1 MESKLKKSENYNSN
15 LLTYRNGGNIEDIPL
30 LKSNKKFITLG
41 LLSGGSI
48 LSISIIFTLL
58 IILQS
63 FFLRY
68 VRNNLKP
75 FVDQYDNYEK
85 AINLKTKKLQ
95 NSKKINNDIVKSI
108 ISIRSG
114 SAILSEISKLIPK
127 PISLYEISVN
137 NNDLEI
143 KGIIDYFD
151 GLEVLNLF
159 ILELD
164 DSEFIISGST
174 KLIKA
179 SADNQSND
187 ENNKALSFT
196 IKSEIKNEISQI
208 NRKYL
213 KEIKSYGLFK
223 RIDNIEQRGLLNE

>member
-1 MESKLKKSENYNSN
+1 MERKLKKLQKYNSN
-15 LLTYRNGGNIEDIPL
+15 LLIYRNGGKINDIPL
-30 LKSNKKFITLG
+30 LNSNKKFIKLG

-68 VRNNLKP
+68 ERNNLKP

-85 AINLKTKKLQ
+85 AINLKTKELQ
-95 NSKKINNDIVKSI
+95 NSKKINNDIVNSI

-127 PISLYEISVN
+127 PITLYEISVN
-137 NNDLEI
+137 KNDLEI

-151 GLEVLNLF
+151 GLEVLNLY

-164 DSEFIISGST
+164 NSEFIINGST

-179 SADNQSND
+179 STKNQNND
-187 ENNKALSFT
+187 YDEKVLSFT
-196 IKSEIKNEISQI
+196 IKSEIKNEISQV
-208 NRKYL
+208 NKKYL
-213 KEIKSYGLFK
+213 KELKSYGLFK
-223 RIDNIEQRGLLNE
+223 RIDDIEKRGLLNE

>member
-1 MESKLKKSENYNSN
+1 MERKLKKLQKYNSN
-15 LLTYRNGGNIEDIPL
+15 LLIYRNGGKINDIPL
-30 LKSNKKFITLG
+30 LNSNKKYIKLG

-68 VRNNLKP
+68 ERNNLKP

-85 AINLKTKKLQ
+85 AINLKTKDLQ
-95 NSKKINNDIVKSI
+95 NSKKINNDIVNSI

-114 SAILSEISKLIPK
+114 SAILSDISKLIPK
-127 PISLYEISVN
+127 PITLYEISVN
-137 NNDLEI
+137 KNDLEI
-143 KGIIDYFD
+143 QGIIDYFD

-164 DSEFIISGST
+164 NSEFIINGST

-179 SADNQSND
+179 STKNQNND
-187 ENNKALSFT
+187 SDEKLLSFT

-208 NRKYL
+208 NQKYL
-213 KEIKSYGLFK
+213 KELKSYGLFK
-223 RIDNIEQRGLLNE
+223 RIDDIEKRGLLNE

>member
-15 LLTYRNGGNIEDIPL
+15 LLTYRNGGNIENIPL

-75 FVDQYDNYEK
+75 FVDQYDNFEK
-85 AINLKTKKLQ
+85 SINLKTKKLQ
-95 NSKKINNDIVKSI
+95 NLKKINNDIVNSI
-108 ISIRSG
+108 VDIRSG

-127 PISLYEISVN
+127 PITLYEISVN

-179 SADNQSND
+179 LADNQSND
-187 ENNKALSFT
+187 DNNKALSFT

>member
-1 MESKLKKSENYNSN
+1 MERKLKKLEKYNSN
-15 LLTYRNGGNIEDIPL
+15 LLIYRNGGKINDIPL
-30 LKSNKKFITLG
+30 LNSNKKFIKLG
-41 LLSGGSI
+41 LLSCGSI

-68 VRNNLKP
+68 ERNNLKP

-85 AINLKTKKLQ
+85 AINLKTKDLQ
-95 NSKKINNDIVKSI
+95 NSKKINNDIVNSI

-127 PISLYEISVN
+127 PITLYEISVN
-137 NNDLEI
+137 KNDLEI
-143 KGIIDYFD
+143 KGIIDHFD

-164 DSEFIISGST
+164 NSEFIINGST

-179 SADNQSND
+179 STKNQNND
-187 ENNKALSFT
+187 YDEKLLSFT

-208 NRKYL
+208 NQKYL
-213 KEIKSYGLFK
+213 KELKSYGLFK
-223 RIDNIEQRGLLNE
+223 RIDDIEKRGLLNE

>member
-1 MESKLKKSENYNSN
+1 M
-15 LLTYRNGGNIEDIPL
+15 
-30 LKSNKKFITLG
+30 
-41 LLSGGSI
+41 
-48 LSISIIFTLL
+48 
-58 IILQS
+58 QS

-95 NSKKINNDIVKSI
+95 NSKKINNDIVNSI

-127 PISLYEISVN
+127 PITLYEISVN

-151 GLEVLNLF
+151 GLEVLNLY

-164 DSEFIISGST
+164 NSEFIISGST

-179 SADNQSND
+179 STNNQNND
-187 ENNKALSFT
+187 DDKKHYLS
-196 IKSEIKNEISQI
+196 Q
-208 NRKYL
+208 
-213 KEIKSYGLFK
+213 
-223 RIDNIEQRGLLNE
+223 

>member
-1 MESKLKKSENYNSN
+1 MERKSKKIVNYNSN
-15 LLTYRNGGNIEDIPL
+15 LLTYRNGAKIEDIPL

-75 FVDQYDNYEK
+75 FVDQYDNFEK
-85 AINLKTKKLQ
+85 SINLKTKKLQ
-95 NSKKINNDIVKSI
+95 NLKKINNDIVNSI
-108 ISIRSG
+108 VDIRSG

-127 PISLYEISVN
+127 PITLYEISVN

-143 KGIIDYFD
+143 KGIVDYFD
-151 GLEVLNLF
+151 GLEVLNLY

-164 DSEFIISGST
+164 NSEFIISGST

-179 SADNQSND
+179 STNNQNND
-187 ENNKALSFT
+187 DEKALSFI

-223 RIDNIEQRGLLNE
+223 RIDDIEKRGLLNE

>member
-1 MESKLKKSENYNSN
+1 MERKFKKIEKYNSN
-15 LLTYRNGGNIEDIPL
+15 LLNYRNGGKIKNIPL

-41 LLSGGSI
+41 LISGGSI
-48 LSISIIFTLL
+48 LSISIIFTIL
-58 IILQS
+58 IVLHS

-95 NSKKINNDIVKSI
+95 NLKKINSDIVNSI

-114 SAILSEISKLIPK
+114 SAILSELSKLIPK
-127 PISLYEISVN
+127 PITLYEISVN

-143 KGIIDYFD
+143 KGIIDYVD
-151 GLEVLNLF
+151 GLEVLNLY

-164 DSEFIISGST
+164 NSEFIISGST

-179 SADNQSND
+179 STNNQNND
-187 ENNKALSFT
+187 GDEKVLSFIIRST
-196 IKSEIKNEISQI
+196 IKNEISQI
-208 NRKYL
+208 NRNYL

-223 RIDNIEQRGLLNE
+223 RIDDIEKRGLLNE

>member
-15 LLTYRNGGNIEDIPL
+15 LLTYRNGAKIEDIPL

-75 FVDQYDNYEK
+75 FVDQYDNFEK
-85 AINLKTKKLQ
+85 SINLKTKKLQ
-95 NSKKINNDIVKSI
+95 NLKKINNDIVNSI
-108 ISIRSG
+108 VDIRSG

-127 PISLYEISVN
+127 PITLYEISVN

-143 KGIIDYFD
+143 KGIVDYFD
-151 GLEVLNLF
+151 GLEVLNLY

-164 DSEFIISGST
+164 NSEFIISGST

-179 SADNQSND
+179 STNNQNND
-187 ENNKALSFT
+187 DEKALSFI

-223 RIDNIEQRGLLNE
+223 RIDDIEKRGLLNE

>member
-1 MESKLKKSENYNSN
+1 MERKLKKIEKYNSN
-15 LLTYRNGGNIEDIPL
+15 LLTYRNGGKIHDIPL

-75 FVDQYDNYEK
+75 FVDQYENYEK

-95 NSKKINNDIVKSI
+95 NSKKLNNDIVNSI

-127 PISLYEISVN
+127 PITLYEISVN

-151 GLEVLNLF
+151 GLEVLNLY

-164 DSEFIISGST
+164 NSDFIISGST

-179 SADNQSND
+179 STNNQNKDDD
-187 ENNKALSFT
+187 EKALSFT

-208 NRKYL
+208 NTKYL

-223 RIDNIEQRGLLNE
+223 RIEDIEKRGLLNE

>member
-1 MESKLKKSENYNSN
+1 MERKLKKIVKYNSN
-15 LLTYRNGGNIEDIPL
+15 LLTYRNGGKIEDIPL

-48 LSISIIFTLL
+48 LSISIIFTIL

-63 FFLRY
+63 FFVRY

-75 FVDQYDNYEK
+75 FVDQYDNHEK

-95 NSKKINNDIVKSI
+95 NSKKLNNDIVNSI

-127 PISLYEISVN
+127 PITLYEISVS

-151 GLEVLNLF
+151 GLEVLNLY

-164 DSEFIISGST
+164 NSEFIISGST

-179 SADNQSND
+179 SSNNQNND
-187 ENNKALSFT
+187 DDEKALSFT

-223 RIDNIEQRGLLNE
+223 RIDDIEKRGLLNE

>member
-1 MESKLKKSENYNSN
+1 MERKLKKLQKYNSN
-15 LLTYRNGGNIEDIPL
+15 LLIYRNGGKINDIPL
-30 LKSNKKFITLG
+30 LNSNKKFIKLG

-68 VRNNLKP
+68 ERNNLKP

-85 AINLKTKKLQ
+85 AINLKTKELQ
-95 NSKKINNDIVKSI
+95 NSKKINNDIVNSI
-108 ISIRSG
+108 INIRSG

-127 PISLYEISVN
+127 PITLYEISVN
-137 NNDLEI
+137 KNDLEI

-151 GLEVLNLF
+151 GLEVLNLY

-164 DSEFIISGST
+164 NSEFIINGST

-179 SADNQSND
+179 STKNQNND
-187 ENNKALSFT
+187 YDEKVLSFT

-208 NRKYL
+208 NKKYL
-213 KEIKSYGLFK
+213 KELKSYGLFK
-223 RIDNIEQRGLLNE
+223 RIDDIEKRGLLNE

>member
-1 MESKLKKSENYNSN
+1 MERKLKKLVKYNSN
-15 LLTYRNGGNIEDIPL
+15 LLTYRNGAKIEEIPL

-75 FVDQYDNYEK
+75 FVDQYDNFEK
-85 AINLKTKKLQ
+85 AINLKTKKIQ
-95 NSKKINNDIVKSI
+95 NLKKINNDIVNSI
-108 ISIRSG
+108 IDIRSG

-127 PISLYEISVN
+127 PITLYEISVN

-143 KGIIDYFD
+143 KGIVDYFD
-151 GLEVLNLF
+151 GLEVLNLY

-164 DSEFIISGST
+164 NSEFIISGST

-179 SADNQSND
+179 STNKQNND
-187 ENNKALSFT
+187 DEKALSFI

-223 RIDNIEQRGLLNE
+223 RIDDIEKRGLLNE

>member
-1 MESKLKKSENYNSN
+1 MERKFKKIEKYNSN
-15 LLTYRNGGNIEDIPL
+15 LLNYRNGGKIKDIPL

-41 LLSGGSI
+41 LISGGSI
-48 LSISIIFTLL
+48 LSISIIFTIL
-58 IILQS
+58 IVLHS

-85 AINLKTKKLQ
+85 AINLKTKKLR
-95 NSKKINNDIVKSI
+95 NLKKINKDIVNSI

-114 SAILSEISKLIPK
+114 SAILSELSKLIPK
-127 PISLYEISVN
+127 PITLYEISVN

-143 KGIIDYFD
+143 KGIIDYVD
-151 GLEVLNLF
+151 GLEVLNLY

-164 DSEFIISGST
+164 NSEFIISGST

-179 SADNQSND
+179 STNNQNND
-187 ENNKALSFT
+187 GDEKVLSFI
-196 IKSEIKNEISQI
+196 IKSAIKNEISQI
-208 NRKYL
+208 NRNYL

-223 RIDNIEQRGLLNE
+223 RIDDIEKRGLLNE

>member
-1 MESKLKKSENYNSN
+1 MERNLKKLQKHYSN
-15 LLTYRNGGNIEDIPL
+15 LLTYRNGGKIQDIPL

-41 LLSGGSI
+41 LISGGSI
-48 LSISIIFTLL
+48 LSISIIFTIL

-63 FFLRY
+63 FFVRY

-75 FVDQYDNYEK
+75 FVDQYDNHEK

-95 NSKKINNDIVKSI
+95 NSKKLNNDIVNSI

-114 SAILSEISKLIPK
+114 SAILSEIRKLIRK
-127 PISLYEISVN
+127 PITLYEISVS

-151 GLEVLNLF
+151 GLEVLNLY

-164 DSEFIISGST
+164 NSEFIISGST

-179 SADNQSND
+179 SSNNQNND
-187 ENNKALSFT
+187 DTF
-196 IKSEIKNEISQI
+196 IHP
-208 NRKYL
+208 
-213 KEIKSYGLFK
+213 
-223 RIDNIEQRGLLNE
+223 